1 VVKLQDSIDKA
12 VEAGARQVVI
22 DLIRESP
29 KATLGEIL
37 ELTKGKWGAVAR
49 TITIGELLAG
59 APRGGRRARGRAGK
73 QPSTGTVNTKTP
85 AGRRR
90 YDAAVLDAVKAAKSP
105 ISAAQ
110 IRGIVGGTPL
120 QTRTSLNRLIDAD
133 KVKWTG
139 KARGTRY
146 RAA

>member
-1 VVKLQDSIDKA
+1 M
-12 VEAGARQVVI
+12 EAGARQVVI
-22 DLIRESP
+22 DLITKSP
-29 KATLGEIL
+29 RATLGDVL

-59 APRGGRRARGRAGK
+59 APRGGGRAHARGGR
-73 QPSTGTVNTKTP
+73 QPSVGAVSTKTP
-85 AGRRR
+85 AARKR
-90 YDAAVLDAVKAAKSP
+90 YDAAVLDALKAAKGP
-105 ISAAQ
+105 VSAAQ
-110 IRGIVGGTPL
+110 IRGVVGGTPL
-120 QTRTSLNRLIDAD
+120 QTRTALNRLIDTG